1 MRMRSDRHTAR
12 PERPAWLYVLAF
24 ITGAYLL
31 VEMGFNSRLLDV
43 VGGGASLDEIHS
55 IERWG
60 RGLSGFALALFFW
73 KSRFPG
79 LFATFS
85 ARYLD
90 GLGQLVAITFACMVG
105 MFLFQEGLVNLLVA
119 HSTAEERKV
128 AQNLVLLQQAL
139 VNGTTNIDGL
149 ELDQAAFEQPDGK
162 ALLAVFPLVGGA
174 ALGELVLD
182 KFSAEA
188 REDVMRKT
196 VLAKMG
202 DPNEHFDAYKK
213 ILQEGVQSGWEQYED
228 GNRRMYDERAK
239 RRKVQDDAWR
249 DYSQSIR
256 EQSRGRGNPERIP
269 IWYRRRI
276 VEQLHQDGILVPK
289 GWGGNRA
296 EFNAAVAKKH
306 EREISREFQQQLAA
320 HDPRLRALPPGL
332 SAQEFMAHSAVQRI
346 ILDELHYS
354 CITGFQSPA
363 TAQQFLEQ
371 IFQAE
376 ARCVAKREL
385 KLFSARTLD
394 HDQAAKDAMKTL
406 IVPPLA
412 LLFSLLGAF
421 VHFFKLTCYGV
432 RLALGEPARHAWI
445 DRAVLWFAPLLVM
458 LVCATMLDSRVT
470 RSALYTHFEARMP
483 VVLALPV
490 RATIHGQVFG
500 YPIFAGIR
508 ERVLRGFDFGYVVAP
523 SD

>member
-1 MRMRSDRHTAR
+1 MQSNHPARSR
-12 PERPAWLYVLAF
+12 RPAWLYVLAF

-73 KSRFPG
+73 KSRFPR
-79 LFATFS
+79 LFATLS
-85 ARYLD
+85 VRHLD

-139 VNGTTNIDGL
+139 VNGTTNIEGL

-174 ALGELVLD
+174 ALGDLVLD

-196 VLAKMG
+196 ALAKMG

-228 GNRRMYDERAK
+228 GNRRMYEERAK

-256 EQSRGRGNPERIP
+256 EQSRGRGNPARIP
-269 IWYRRRI
+269 VWHRKR
-276 VEQLHQDGILVPK
+276 VVDQLRQKGIRVPD

-296 EFNAAVAKKH
+296 QFNAAVAQKH
-306 EREISREFQQQLAA
+306 EQEIAYEFQQQLAA
-320 HDPRLRALPPGL
+320 HDPRLRTLPPEL
-332 SAQEFMAHSAVQRI
+332 SAQEFMRHAAVQRI
-346 ILDELHYS
+346 ILEELHYS
-354 CITGFQSPA
+354 CIRAFPPPS

-371 IFQAE
+371 VFQAE

-385 KLFSARTLD
+385 KLFSTLARD
-394 HDQAAKDAMKTL
+394 HDQAAKEAMKTL

-421 VHFFKLTCYGV
+421 VHFFKLACYVV
-432 RLALGEPARHAWI
+432 RLALGEPSRHAWI
-445 DRAVLWFAPLLVM
+445 DRAVLCLAPLLVM
-458 LVCATMLDSRVT
+458 LGCATMLDNRLT
-470 RSALYTHFEARMP
+470 RSALYTHFEERMP
-483 VVLALPV
+483 VILALPV

-500 YPIFAGIR
+500 YPIFSGVR
-508 ERVLRGFDFGYVVAP
+508 EHVLRGFNFGYGQ
-523 SD
+523 SE